1 LDFRIIINIL
11 ILKLIRLN
19 AHKVIIGFVLAA
31 GLLSLYSCSTK
42 KNTFT
47 RRLYHNVTGHYNM
60 YWNGRESYREG
71 VAQLESQAQ
80 DNFYKILP
88 VFNYGT
94 EQQAQSLNPYMD
106 KAIEKASYNIQD
118 HSMYF
123 NRREW
128 VRKID
133 DSYLLIGQSYFYKQ
147 EYHKARRTFEFVIT
161 EYKDSDTKWDA
172 MLWLAKTYIELEQ
185 FSRAESALD
194 NLRNELDKALKP
206 PLNVK
211 KQVPLV
217 SAHMLIKQE
226 RHSQAKPHLID
237 ALLMNQKRN
246 TDTRVRFILAQ
257 IFQEEGELYR
267 ASAYYQEV
275 IKKNPPYEMAFNA
288 AINQARSYDAR
299 FDQGSKDIVRTL
311 NKMLKEDKNID
322 FRDQIYFALSD
333 VAFKDKMDSLA
344 IDYLRLS
351 VATSAG
357 NNFQK
362 STSALKLGD
371 IYFLLPDYHLAQAY
385 YDTAV
390 SVMPEDFP
398 KREEIILRTSNLTE
412 LVGHYIVIETE
423 DSLQMVA
430 AMSEEERI
438 ALIDKI
444 IEEVKEEEKKQK
456 EEEELLAFQ
465 QSIGGTTT
473 QPQNI
478 GFTGGGGEWYF
489 YNNTALSYGYSEFS
503 KKWGNRKLEDNW
515 RLANKQ
521 VFLQADDPDL
531 AIVQDTLVTDTTA
544 AAVVISSSDPH
555 THDFYLQN
563 LPLTEEQLLA
573 SEKKIEDA
581 WYNLGLIYKDKLE
594 NLPKSAESFEKLLH
608 RFPETEYQLITY
620 YNLFRLYISLE
631 NPDSANHYKELII
644 NDFPESDY
652 ALLLL
657 NPDYFKEL
665 EARKNR
671 AYTLYSE
678 TYDQYQSG
686 HYYTVFTNS
695 NRALTEF
702 AEPEELMARFEYLR
716 ALSLGKIEIV
726 DSLKVSLEALVL
738 KYPSSEVTPLAQNI
752 LDYLSGPVDTTGTQ
766 RITEPEEIIDYSIYS
781 FDPKSK
787 QLFALVVQGPNVNIN
802 ALKVR
807 ISDHNKKYFSL
818 DNLTITNILLD
829 KTTHFVM
836 VGNFNT
842 VEEGIRYYN
851 GVMSNEYIF
860 ANLEEWQYNGFVI
873 AQENYPVFYRD
884 KDIEKYLAFF
894 KRNYPI
900 NK

>member
-1 LDFRIIINIL
+1 
-11 ILKLIRLN
+11 LIRLY
-19 AHKVIIGFVLAA
+19 AHKLITVLALVA
-31 GLLSLYSCSTK
+31 GLLSIYSCSTK

-71 VAQLESQAQ
+71 VAQLESQAK
-80 DNFYKILP
+80 DNFHKVLP
-88 VFNYGT
+88 VFNFGT

-106 KAIEKASYNIQD
+106 KAIEKASFNIQD

-133 DSYLLIGQSYFYKQ
+133 DSYLLIGQAYFYKQ
-147 EYHKARRTFEFVIT
+147 EYQKARRTFEFVIT
-161 EYKDSDTKWDA
+161 EYKDNDTKWDA
-172 MLWLAKTYIELEQ
+172 MLWLAITYVELEQ

-194 NLRNELDKALKP
+194 NLKNELDKDPKA
-206 PLNVK
+206 PLSVK
-211 KQVPLV
+211 KQLPLV
-217 SAHMLIKQE
+217 YAHMLILQE
-226 RHSQAKPHLID
+226 RYSQAKPHLDD
-237 ALLMNQKRN
+237 ALFLNQKRK
-246 TDTRVRFILAQ
+246 TDTRARFILAQ
-257 IFQEEGELYR
+257 IYQEEGELYR
-267 ASAYYQEV
+267 ASSYYQEV
-275 IKKNPPYEMAFNA
+275 IKKNPPYDMAFNA

-299 FDQGSKDIVRTL
+299 FEEGSKDIVKTL

-322 FRDQIYFALSD
+322 FQDQIYFALAD
-333 VAFKDKMDSLA
+333 VAFKDKLDSLA

-351 VATSAG
+351 VATSVG

-362 STSALKLGD
+362 TTSALKLGD
-371 IYFLLPDYHLAQAY
+371 IYFLLPDYHLSQAY

-398 KREEIILRTSNLTE
+398 KRDEIILKTSNLTE
-412 LVGHYIVIETE
+412 LVGNYIIIETE

-430 AMSEEERI
+430 AMSEEERT

-444 IEEVKEEEKKQK
+444 IEEVKEKEKKQK
-456 EEEELLAFQ
+456 EEEDLIAFQ
-465 QSIGGTTT
+465 QSIGGTNT
-473 QPQNI
+473 QPENF
-478 GFTGGGGEWYF
+478 GFAPGGGEWYF
-489 YNNTALSYGYSEFS
+489 YNNSALSNGYSAFT

-521 VFLQADDPDL
+521 ILLQEDDPEL
-531 AIVQDTLVTDTTA
+531 AIMQDTLVTDTTA
-544 AAVVISSSDPH
+544 TGVVIASTDPH
-555 THDFYLQN
+555 NPDFYLQN
-563 LPLTEEQLLA
+563 LPLTEEQLVA
-573 SEKKIEDA
+573 SNKKIEDA
-581 WYNLGLIYKDKLE
+581 LFNLGLIYKDKLE
-594 NLPKSAESFEKLLH
+594 NLPKSAESFETLLL
-608 RFPETEYQLITY
+608 RFPETEHLLITY
-620 YNLFRLYISLE
+620 YNLFRLYSSLE
-631 NPDSANHYKELII
+631 NQDSADHYKELII
-644 NDFPESDY
+644 RDFPESDY
-652 ALLLL
+652 ALLLT

-671 AYTLYSE
+671 ALTLYSE

-716 ALSLGKIEIV
+716 ALSLGKIEVV
-726 DSLKVSLEALVL
+726 DSLQASLEALVV
-738 KYPSSEVTPLAQNI
+738 KYPNSEVTPLAQNI
-752 LDYLSGPVDTTGTQ
+752 LNYLSGPVDTTGAVKITQ
-766 RITEPEEIIDYSIYS
+766 PEEVIDFSIYT

-836 VGNFNT
+836 VGNFHSM
-842 VEEGIRYYN
+842 EEGIRYYN
-851 GVMSNEYIF
+851 GVMTNDYIF